1 MSALW
6 RRLSH
11 SDAWSTLLIAAFS
24 IGVGLIV
31 IVILSD
37 EPAAAVNAFLIG
49 PFDGS
54 FQFGTMLARAVPFIF
69 TGAALA
75 LAFRVGVFNLGAEG
89 QLYLGAAA
97 GTAVAVNVQPGGPHV
112 IVLACLTGA
121 AAGASWSAIPGA
133 LRAYAGA
140 NEIVITLMLNFV
152 AILFVSWLLAGPLA
166 DPGQLGFPQSETIP
180 GDNRLGR
187 LLAPSTLHL
196 GIVIGIALCVL
207 AHIVL
212 TRTSLGTE
220 MRLSG
225 ANPQFARYV
234 GLRPERSIVIG
245 MVMSGAAAGLGG
257 TVHIIGDQLR
267 LLDGF
272 SASYGFVGILIALL
286 VRNNLL
292 LVPFAA
298 VFYAWILSGA
308 QVMEETTDVPREV
321 VSVVQGV
328 LFLLVTA
335 SALAAWARRR
345 SVRNTDPSGSAPDEE
360 SKTDRAGSSREVVG

>member
-1 MSALW
+1 MSAFLRRMW
-6 RRLSH
+6 RGE
-11 SDAWSTLLIAAFS
+11 AWSILVIAASS
-24 IGVGLIV
+24 IAVGVVV
-31 IVILSD
+31 IVMLSD
-37 EPAAAVNAFLIG
+37 EPGNAVNAFLVG

-54 FQFGTMLARAVPFIF
+54 FRFGTMLARAVPFVF

-75 LAFRVGVFNLGAEG
+75 LSFRVGVFNLGAEG

-97 GTAVAVNVQPGGPHV
+97 GTAVAVRVQPGGPLV
-112 IVLACLTGA
+112 IVLACLAGALAGA
-121 AAGASWSAIPGA
+121 AWSAVPGA

-166 DPGQLGFPQSETIP
+166 DPGRPGFPQSETIP
-180 GDNRLGR
+180 ADSRLGR

-196 GIVIGIALCVL
+196 GLVIGLALCL
-207 AHIVL
+207 IAHVVL

-225 ANPQFARYV
+225 ENAEFARYV

-245 MVMSGAAAGLGG
+245 MAMSGAAAGLGG
-257 TVHIIGDQLR
+257 IAHILGDQLR

-335 SALAAWARRR
+335 SALAEWMRRR
-345 SVRNTDPSGSAPDEE
+345 SVRTTVVAPGAASGSPA
-360 SKTDRAGSSREVVG
+360 TDDAEADSEVMG